1 MLHPHPSRFV
11 LRTASVFAVA
21 ATLLPVSLAQ
31 EGEGPIAID
40 LDETQRS
47 SWAQTLEILRLEGAD
62 VKRAL
67 PDTPQVRWLHQN
79 AIDVLGGADV
89 EDPAGGYYLEWR
101 GAPGMTVA
109 QLAELP
115 GVETARALGR
125 TVPAAQT
132 SSYAAQQTYF
142 WNPSLWLDPTTTSIG
157 GIGLLEVRAAQG
169 PMPGSNVRVAVLELG
184 FGVPPW
190 ESQWHADLDPANLT
204 VLLPQPSA
212 TYAGFATAS
221 DIDHGTATSTIL
233 FGRQENA
240 DPTLGPGVTGAVPYA
255 TGFLV
260 PIVSSAGS
268 DIPGALLAAQAQLG
282 AGDVVQMALQT
293 MFMGAYRPV
302 TVDPNVAMTVAMLD
316 AAGIHVV
323 HAAGNSGVDVT
334 EFTQPSGLGHAVGAF
349 DWTTGH
355 AEPFSNQSKDIIFGA
370 QGSNVVAGGY
380 GDLCSGSCPPHLEYT
395 AVYSGTSAASSIVAG
410 AIAAVVD
417 AHRTTYAVGTTP
429 DTSPYGVN
437 IPGWPTDPETLRAM
451 FRSFVPGGVA
461 FQQYIGGAIDA
472 ALIARNWSVAPHG
485 FGADLALPQP
495 PVLLNRVVN
504 ATGGPPVYDAARVGE
519 VFDLTM
525 TGFPVFSSY
534 TGDLW
539 VSLTPTFQ
547 SIPGFPGAT
556 LLSEATSIPVDF
568 GRANIGILGCGQP
581 ITCGQITMSVLI
593 PGDPAIVGAAFWAQ
607 ARLNDSA
614 PVPGVPAGLTAV

>member
-1 MLHPHPSRFV
+1 
-11 LRTASVFAVA
+11 
-21 ATLLPVSLAQ
+21 
-31 EGEGPIAID
+31 
-40 LDETQRS
+40 
-47 SWAQTLEILRLEGAD
+47 
-62 VKRAL
+62 
-67 PDTPQVRWLHQN
+67 
-79 AIDVLGGADV
+79 
-89 EDPAGGYYLEWR
+89 
-101 GAPGMTVA
+101 
-109 QLAELP
+109 
-115 GVETARALGR
+115 
-125 TVPAAQT
+125 
-132 SSYAAQQTYF
+132 
-142 WNPSLWLDPTTTSIG
+142 
-157 GIGLLEVRAAQG
+157 
-169 PMPGSNVRVAVLELG
+169 
-184 FGVPPW
+184 PW

-380 GDLCSGSCPPHLEYT
+380 GFSAPERARRIWSTPRSTAGRRPHRRSSRAPSRRSWTHTGRRTPSERRPTRRPTESTSLAGRPTPRPSARCSARSCP
-395 AVYSGTSAASSIVAG
+395 AVWPSSSTSGEPSTRRSS
-410 AIAAVVD
+410 
-417 AHRTTYAVGTTP
+417 
-429 DTSPYGVN
+429 
-437 IPGWPTDPETLRAM
+437 L
-451 FRSFVPGGVA
+451 
-461 FQQYIGGAIDA
+461 
-472 ALIARNWSVAPHG
+472 
-485 FGADLALPQP
+485 
-495 PVLLNRVVN
+495 
-504 ATGGPPVYDAARVGE
+504 ATGASPHTGSARIWRC
-519 VFDLTM
+519 LSRL
-525 TGFPVFSSY
+525 SS
-534 TGDLW
+534 
-539 VSLTPTFQ
+539 
-547 SIPGFPGAT
+547 
-556 LLSEATSIPVDF
+556 
-568 GRANIGILGCGQP
+568 
-581 ITCGQITMSVLI
+581 
-593 PGDPAIVGAAFWAQ
+593 
-607 ARLNDSA
+607 
-614 PVPGVPAGLTAV
+614 